1 MIQQDTIRLLR
12 ECDAGIQ
19 MGVQAIG
26 DALPHARSEK
36 LKKLLENGQAENQRM
51 QRETDAL
58 LRQYQDEGKS
68 PPAIAQGMAAIK
80 TKVTLTFQESDA
92 AIADLMTD
100 GCNMGVKSLSKYLN
114 QYAAADEKSKAL
126 CKKLIALEGGLAV
139 ALRGFL

>member
-68 PPAIAQGMAAIK
+68 PPCNRAGHGGHENQG
-80 TKVTLTFQESDA
+80 D
-92 AIADLMTD
+92 ADLPGIRRSHCRSDD
-100 GCNMGVKSLSKYLN
+100 GWMQHGREIPEQVSESVRC
-114 QYAAADEKSKAL
+114 
-126 CKKLIALEGGLAV
+126 GG
-139 ALRGFL
+139 